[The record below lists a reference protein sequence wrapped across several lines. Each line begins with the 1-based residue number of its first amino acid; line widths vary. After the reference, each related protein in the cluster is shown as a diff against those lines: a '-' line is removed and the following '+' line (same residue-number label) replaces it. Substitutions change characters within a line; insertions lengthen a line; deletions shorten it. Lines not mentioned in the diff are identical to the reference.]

1 MWSSTKWL
9 LRHSIYLEALLW
21 AIQLGSGQAIFVF
34 SGKYHSHR
42 IHAWYIYTY
51 IYHQNQL
58 NVANYTMHGS
68 YGMDMSY
75 MSDLATPRHVSMSGR
90 LQHQDSGGEVSNIF
104 HVKEK

>member
-1 MWSSTKWL
+1 MKKSFHLYISMPV
-9 LRHSIYLEALLW
+9 
-21 AIQLGSGQAIFVF
+21 GSMYCIF
-34 SGKYHSHR
+34 
-42 IHAWYIYTY
+42 TY